1 MRKQSLILSVAV
13 ALIAFS
19 TACKKE
25 NNVVNDRPLTAAA
38 AAHTCGDSTISG
50 VITSNLYLGD
60 CKIYK
65 LSGIVYVSNNATLTI
80 APGALVQGIKGAPGG
95 TLVIT
100 RGAKINAAGTQT
112 APILFTSDQASP
124 VSGDWGGVVVL
135 GKANINQGDSALVEG
150 IGGTPPASAYYG
162 GTVTNDNSGVLT
174 YVRIEY
180 AGYELST
187 DNELNGLTL
196 AGVGSGTTVHHV
208 EVYKSKDDAFEFFGG
223 SVNASYLIA
232 AYPLDDMYDFDNS
245 YSGTINYALGLSDQT
260 RADKSQSN
268 GIECDNLATGDSTK
282 TPITKPVINHMT
294 IIGLPNATLASTTTG
309 APSGTGRYGR
319 GAHFRRSSRF
329 DVRNSIFM
337 GFNTGISLDASVGSG
352 SGAPASNTPCAYFR
366 GLSVLDNNLVHA
378 FTSPYGPFTI
388 EGSSACLT
396 SATLYALATNLNGG
410 YVSADPNTD
419 IKLVAPFGTTAAGF
433 FPQSTG
439 EAFTYNAGAFTFGG
453 ADWTVGF
460 SRFGN

>member
-19 TACKKE
+19 SSCKKDS
-25 NNVVNDRPLTAAA
+25 NIVNDRPLTAAA
-38 AAHTCGDSTISG
+38 ADHTCGDSTISG

-80 APGALVQGIKGAPGG
+80 APGALIHGVKGAAGTAGG

-100 RGAKINAAGTQT
+100 RGAKINAAGTQA
-112 APILFTSDQASP
+112 APIIFTSNQATP
-124 VSGDWGGVVVL
+124 ASGDWGGVVVL
-135 GKANINQGDSALVEG
+135 GRADINQGDSALVEG

-162 GTVTNDNSGVLT
+162 GSINNDNSGVLT

-180 AGYELST
+180 AGFELTS

-208 EVYKSKDDAFEFFGG
+208 EVYKSNDDAFEFFGG
-223 SVNASYLIA
+223 TVNASYLIA
-232 AYPLDDMYDFDNS
+232 IDPLDDMFDFDNGF
-245 YSGTINYALGLSDQT
+245 SGTIDYALGVSDPT

-268 GIECDNLATGDSTK
+268 GIESDNLATGDSTVA
-282 TPITKPVINHMT
+282 PYTKAIINHMT
-294 IIGLPNATLASTTTG
+294 IIGQSTAAAAAITNG

-319 GAHFRRSSRF
+319 AAHFRRSSRF

-337 GFNTGISLDASVGSG
+337 GFTNGISVDGSSVTSG
-352 SGAPASNTPCAYFR
+352 GVTRVSNTPCAYVR
-366 GLSVLDNNLVHA
+366 NLSTMSNNLVHA
-378 FTSPYGPFTI
+378 YTNPTLL
-388 EGSSACLT
+388 EGSSLC
-396 SATLYALATNLNGG
+396 SALLANRFAAQVLPYSGTNANAG
-410 YVSADPNTD
+410 
-419 IKLVAPFGTTAAGF
+419 IRLVNPFVRGTAANYYPAATSDARTF
-433 FPQSTG
+433 
-439 EAFTYNAGAFTFGG
+439 AAGAFTFGG
-453 ADWTVGF
+453 ADWTAGF
-460 SRFGN
+460 GRF